1 MRSRGDLKFI
11 IDRALQTSGGTCP
24 MWVEAED
31 EAEAEALRDLL
42 KGRRGNGSL
51 TVMTT
56 AQIKERKEALSNG

>member
-11 IDRALQTSGGTCP
+11 LDRALLVSGGTCP

-31 EAEAEALRDLL
+31 ETEAEAFRDLL
-42 KGRRGNGSL
+42 KGRRGNASL

-56 AQIKERKEALSNG
+56 AQIKARKEALSNG